1 MNYNSEL
8 AENFRRERNKWLKKY
23 FSNSG
28 VKINFVIAIL
38 RTIDKEQGINYFKW
52 FKLPFDVDKMVTW
65 DYDNPD
71 YIICKHIIGAYKSFT
86 LFKPMEERKE
96 LENSDCFKRTL
107 IEEVV
112 FRLNISMYSKDMFRK
127 KQLRDGHSFIYF
139 SIPYY
144 MFTICVYLLT
154 KIDQKSMYAG
164 LRLNILQSAFAIL
177 DLMENNIIDTA
188 YPICRGLIETYVK
201 YLCLIG
207 KFDALKMRDE
217 LVDEEI
223 SHNVC
228 GNDYSKNFEKMF
240 DSKQGF
246 TNNKLHFLHYG
257 FVDKIN
263 DYYKVV
269 DKNNSPYSITS
280 MFRYLK
286 ETVQWGKKE
295 EVEALERYYY
305 ICHTYVHGN
314 CFNKYLLNGYFELS
328 DILYMII
335 IDIFKSVCNEL
346 KEGYT
351 IEGMDVMKHVELAY
365 KQLEY
370 QKENKSTELLDEYY
384 KESM

>member
-1 MNYNSEL
+1 MKYNSEL

-127 KQLRDGHSFIYF
+127 KQLLDGDSFIYF

-269 DKNNSPYSITS
+269 NKNNSPYSITS

-314 CFNKYLLNGYFELS
+314 CFNKYLLNGYYELS

>member
-8 AENFRRERNKWLKKY
+8 AEDFRRERNKWLKKY

-86 LFKPMEERKE
+86 LFKLMEERKE

-127 KQLRDGHSFIYF
+127 KQLLDGDSFIYF

>member
-1 MNYNSEL
+1 MNYFNEY
-8 AENFRRERNKWLKKY
+8 AEKLRRERNKWLKKY

-28 VKINFVIAIL
+28 VKINFVIETL
-38 RTIDKEQGINYFKW
+38 RTIEKEQAYNYFKW
-52 FKLPFDVDKMVTW
+52 FELPSTNEKMVTM
-65 DYDNPD
+65 DFDNPE
-71 YIICKHIIGAYKSFT
+71 YIICKHIIGTYKSFT
-86 LFKPMEERKE
+86 LFKSMDERKE
-96 LENSDCFKRTL
+96 LEKSETFKRNL
-107 IEEVV
+107 IDEVV

-127 KQLRDGHSFIYF
+127 KQLLDGDSFIYF

-154 KIDQKSMYAG
+154 KIDQNSIYAG
-164 LRLNILQSAFAIL
+164 LRLNILQSSFAIL

-207 KFDALKMRDE
+207 EADALKMRDE

-228 GNDYSKNFEKMF
+228 GNEYTKEFEKMF
-240 DSKQGF
+240 DAKLGF

-295 EVEALERYYY
+295 EIEVLEGYYY
-305 ICHTYVHGN
+305 MCHTYVHGN
-314 CFNKYLLNGYFELS
+314 CNNLYPLNGYFELS
-328 DILYMII
+328 DILYII
-335 IDIFKSVCNEL
+335 IVDIFKSVCNEV
-346 KEGYT
+346 KEKYV
-351 IEGMDVMKHVELAY
+351 IEGMDIMHHLDLAH
-365 KQLEY
+365 KQLVE
-370 QKENKSTELLDEYY
+370 QMENRSTELFDEYY
-384 KESM
+384 KE